1 MADIDPW
8 ERNIDWQLLIA
19 FSHSNRAITR
29 LTRAAGLTPGQPKI
43 LQYLTTHNGCT
54 QKEIGEGCALD
65 KSTVTSILTRMEADG
80 LIKRSAREDNRRE
93 ACVLLTEHG
102 TERAH
107 VAADNAARVDEV
119 ALDGLTED
127 ERLQLSD
134 LLARVIRNL
143 KRNGGEA

>member
-1 MADIDPW
+1 MAEIDPW

-54 QKEIGEGCALD
+54 QKEISEGCALD
-65 KSTVTSILTRMEADG
+65 KSTVTSILVRMEADG
-80 LIKRSAREDNRRE
+80 LITRSVRADNRRE

-102 TERAH
+102 TECAR
-107 VAADNAARVDEV
+107 VATENAARVDEV
-119 ALDGLTED
+119 ALNGLTED
-127 ERLQLSD
+127 ERRQLSD

-143 KRNGGEA
+143 KQNGGEA